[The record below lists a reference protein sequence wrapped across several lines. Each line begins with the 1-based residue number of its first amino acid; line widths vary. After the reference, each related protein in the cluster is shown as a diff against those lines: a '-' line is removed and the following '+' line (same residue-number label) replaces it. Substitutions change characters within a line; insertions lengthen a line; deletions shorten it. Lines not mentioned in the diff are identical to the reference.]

1 MDSLYNYNREERV
14 NDRKARVLGFT
25 FDGVSLRAYT
35 HHIELSTLSP
45 SRLEHFTAEV
55 DGWGMTGNHA
65 TFGQGIN
72 ALINGRELA
81 QKWREGVI
89 RDVEDRLRFGVP
101 DDSE

>member
-35 HHIELSTLSP
+35 HHIELSTSSP

-55 DGWGMTGNHA
+55 DGWNMTGNHV

-81 QKWREGVI
+81 QKWREEVI
-89 RDVEDRLRFGVP
+89 RDVEDRLRLGVR
-101 DDSE
+101 DDSK